1 MLNIRS
7 IECKLRFGFSKLPF
21 VPIIYTL
28 RLDGRAVNRL
38 LWSKVMPFFDQQHG
52 LMHMELWGW
61 DVPELRF
68 LWRFCRPGM
77 VVFDVGAHHGLYAL
91 IAASR
96 LGRTGL
102 VVAFEPN
109 PADAKRTRWHARL
122 NRLIAPM
129 SPLRVE
135 GLALADQPGRTSFHI
150 PVSGVRTTAALQKP
164 NDPRSRFKEIS
175 VAVDT
180 LDCFLQARSIARLDL
195 LKLDIEGAEMLFLNG
210 ARQSLASL
218 GPVLIVEAIDDICI
232 PWGHRA
238 RDVLERLINEFNYDL
253 FAFTDDGRLTPHRLL
268 DYYPLTSSCN
278 YLAVPRSRVVSL
290 ISKLIAPGPE
300 PEAS

>member
-1 MLNIRS
+1 MLDIRS
-7 IECKLRFGFSKLPF
+7 IECKLRFGLSKLSF
-21 VPIIYTL
+21 VPVFYSL
-28 RLDGRAVNRL
+28 CLDGRAVKRL

-77 VVFDVGAHHGLYAL
+77 VVFDVGAHHGLYSL

-109 PADAKRTRWHARL
+109 PADARRTRWHARL
-122 NRLIAPM
+122 NRLIEPM
-129 SPLRVE
+129 SPVRVE

-164 NDPRSRFKEIS
+164 NDPRSRFKVIS

-180 LDCFLQARSIARLDL
+180 LDCFLQARRIARLDL

-218 GPVLIVEAIDDICI
+218 EPVLIVEAIDDICI

-238 RDVLERLINEFNYDL
+238 RDVLERLINEFDYDL

-268 DYYPLTSSCN
+268 DHYPLTSRCN
-278 YLAVPRSRVVSL
+278 YLAVPRSRVGSL
-290 ISKLIAPGPE
+290 IAKLIAPGSE
-300 PEAS
+300 LEAS